1 MGPMSHDLLTTSIFC
16 SSRLLDVN
24 VNVNYTRV
32 MAPHHKNKARA
43 ESPRENPQD
52 SSRESLGIQAVSDAL
67 DITPRAI
74 RFYEDKGLLCPE
86 REGGVRVFH
95 DTDVARLERILRAKR
110 LGFTL
115 DDIKIVLDVADGLVR
130 DRSEL
135 AERRGS
141 FSKVIGSLER
151 RREDIKLLVD
161 EMSALVG
168 QIDLHLES
176 VDDEEGVFYLAGAYQ
191 AAFGEEFADDD
202 LQTPSN
208 DISTKQ

>member
-1 MGPMSHDLLTTSIFC
+1 M
-16 SSRLLDVN
+16 
-24 VNVNYTRV
+24 
-32 MAPHHKNKARA
+32 
-43 ESPRENPQD
+43 
-52 SSRESLGIQAVSDAL
+52 GIQAVSDAL

-208 DISTKQ
+208 DVSTKQ